1 MNMMETLEGLKTLQ
15 IVNCD
20 SLEEIFEPQAVINQ
34 SDAVASAQSIVK
46 GSMTKFVFPR
56 VTHLRFNKLPKLKTF
71 YSRIHATEW
80 PSLTKMEVID
90 CHNVHIFA
98 SDLSGSVETHADS
111 QVEISNRHFLFWVNE
126 V

>member
-1 MNMMETLEGLKTLQ
+1 MNMMERLEELETLQ

-34 SDAVASAQSIVK
+34 SDGVASAQSIVE
-46 GSMTKFVFPR
+46 GTMTKFVFPR
-56 VTHLRFNKLPKLKTF
+56 VTHLRFDKLPKLKTF

-80 PSLTKMEVID
+80 PSLRKMEVIE
-90 CHNVHIFA
+90 CHNVQIFA
-98 SDLSGSVETHADS
+98 SDCPGLGETH
-111 QVEISNRHFLFWVNE
+111 QQPLFRVNE